1 MAYTLSLDLVA
12 LAIQEVQKGNMV
24 NASRLFVSAA
34 QDESAGKALRMIQAT
49 NEHALKVAAAKAA
62 QPKAAPAKTAAKAAP
77 AKAPAKAKALAGF
90 EPTDA
95 STMQVLKK
103 LHAEAEDMVEE
114 TEVDD
119 DGDDEVEEDF
129 VEEASAKSVKS
140 SRVQAAAFAKVLAT
154 MQSNA
159 KKAAPAKK

>member
-1 MAYTLSLDLVA
+1 MAYSLSLDLVA
-12 LAIQEVQKGNMV
+12 LAIQEVKKGNLV

-34 QDESAGKALRMIQAT
+34 QDESADKALRMIQAT
-49 NEHALKVAAAKAA
+49 NEHALKVAAAA
-62 QPKAAPAKTAAKAAP
+62 QAAAKAAP
-77 AKAPAKAKALAGF
+77 AKAAKPVKAAPAKALAGF

-103 LHAEAEDMVEE
+103 LHAEAEDFVEE
-114 TEVDD
+114 VEDED
-119 DGDDEVEEDF
+119 EDGDDVVEDV
-129 VEEASAKSVKS
+129 VEEASAKPVNA
-140 SRVQAAAFAKVLAT
+140 RVQAAAFAKVLAT

>member
-77 AKAPAKAKALAGF
+77 AKAAPAKAKALAGF

-103 LHAEAEDMVEE
+103 LHAEAEEMVEE
-114 TEVDD
+114 DEIDD
-119 DGDDEVEEDF
+119 EGDDVEEEI
-129 VEEASAKSVKS
+129 VEEASAKTVKS
-140 SRVQAAAFAKVLAT
+140 NRVQAAAFAKVLAT
-154 MQSNA
+154 MHSNA

>member
-1 MAYTLSLDLVA
+1 MAYSLSLDLVA
-12 LAIQEVQKGNMV
+12 LAIQEVKKGNLV

-34 QDESAGKALRMIQAT
+34 QDESADKALRMIQAT
-49 NEHALKVAAAKAA
+49 NEHALKVAAAA
-62 QPKAAPAKTAAKAAP
+62 QAAAKAAP
-77 AKAPAKAKALAGF
+77 AKAAKPVKAAPAKALAGF

-103 LHAEAEDMVEE
+103 LHAEAEDFVEE
-114 TEVDD
+114 VEDE
-119 DGDDEVEEDF
+119 DGDDVVEDV
-129 VEEASAKSVKS
+129 VEEASAKPVNA
-140 SRVQAAAFAKVLAT
+140 RVQAAAFAKVLAT